1 MPPRTSPTLTE
12 AELRLMNLL
21 WQKGPCTVHQL
32 LESLPPKPTLAYN
45 SILTTIRILEK
56 KSYVKHVKDG
66 RAHVYMPLVGRQEA
80 TRFEVRNLVSR
91 FFKNS
96 HEALVLNILEDDSID
111 SQELK
116 RLSQLLEAEREEK

>member
-32 LESLPPKPTLAYN
+32 LEALPPKPTLAYN

>member
-1 MPPRTSPTLTE
+1 VPPRTSPTLTE

-32 LESLPPKPTLAYN
+32 LEALPPKPTLAYN

>member
-21 WQKGPCTVHQL
+21 WQKGRCTVHQL
-32 LESLPPKPTLAYN
+32 LEALPPKPTLAYN